1 MAPMPM
7 SRSAVGLEG
16 GRDRQC
22 AVTGRRRNDA
32 RVLMP
37 PGGRSLTAQGSS
49 VACAWFVWEHGHRG
63 PALIGHIP

>member
-1 MAPMPM
+1 M
-7 SRSAVGLEG
+7 
-16 GRDRQC
+16 
-22 AVTGRRRNDA
+22 DA

-49 VACAWFVWEHGHRG
+49 VACAWFFWEHGHSG